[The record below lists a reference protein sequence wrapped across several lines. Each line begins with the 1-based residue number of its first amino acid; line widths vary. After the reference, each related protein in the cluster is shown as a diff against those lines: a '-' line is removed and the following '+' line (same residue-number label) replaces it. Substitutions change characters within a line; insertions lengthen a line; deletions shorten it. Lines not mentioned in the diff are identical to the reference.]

1 MSEIF
6 KTPIFGVLLSLVC
19 YLIGQNINKKIKIS
33 FLNPLFIAIAIA
45 VVFLLTF
52 NIPLEDY
59 NNGGKIISFFL
70 TPATVVLAVPL
81 YNKIDHLKKN
91 AFPIIIGI
99 LIGSAC
105 GIISII
111 ILGKMLNLPKEL
123 ILSLVPKSVTTPIG
137 MEVSENL
144 NGIPSVTVAAIII
157 TGVLGAIISPMIH
170 NIARIKNKI
179 AIGISIGTS
188 SHALGTT
195 KAVELGE
202 TEGAMSSLSI
212 GIAGLIT
219 VILAPILVKLLNYL
233 LF

>member
-1 MSEIF
+1 MYEIF

-19 YLIGQNINKKIKIS
+19 YLAGQYINKKSKIS
-33 FLNPLFIAIAIA
+33 FLNPLFIAITLA

-52 NIPLEDY
+52 KVPLADY

-81 YNKIDHLKKN
+81 YNKIEHLKKN
-91 AFPIIIGI
+91 ALPIIVGI
-99 LIGSAC
+99 LLGSAC

-212 GIAGLIT
+212 GIAGLVT
-219 VILAPILVKLLNYL
+219 VILAPILVKLLNQF

>member
-1 MSEIF
+1 M
-6 KTPIFGVLLSLVC
+6 
-19 YLIGQNINKKIKIS
+19 
-33 FLNPLFIAIAIA
+33 
-45 VVFLLTF
+45 
-52 NIPLEDY
+52 
-59 NNGGKIISFFL
+59 
-70 TPATVVLAVPL
+70 
-81 YNKIDHLKKN
+81 
-91 AFPIIIGI
+91 PIIIGI

-219 VILAPILVKLLNYL
+219 VILAPILVKLLNQF

>member
-1 MSEIF
+1 MYEIF

-19 YLIGQNINKKIKIS
+19 YLTGQYINKKSKIS
-33 FLNPLFIAIAIA
+33 FLNPLFIAITLA

-52 NIPLEDY
+52 KVPLADY

-81 YNKIDHLKKN
+81 YNKIEHLKKN
-91 AFPIIIGI
+91 ALPIIVGI
-99 LIGSAC
+99 LLGSAC

-111 ILGKMLNLPKEL
+111 ILGKVLNLPKEL

-212 GIAGLIT
+212 GIAGLVT
-219 VILAPILVKLLNYL
+219 VILAPILVKLLNQF